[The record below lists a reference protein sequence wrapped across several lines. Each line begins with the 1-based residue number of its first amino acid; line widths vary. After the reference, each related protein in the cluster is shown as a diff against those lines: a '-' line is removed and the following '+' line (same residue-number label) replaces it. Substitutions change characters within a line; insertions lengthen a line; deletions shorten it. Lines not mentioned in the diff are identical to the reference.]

1 MSTDAPYYLNLGCGT
16 VFRASPQWVNMDVA
30 PVDRSFVRQYQLL
43 MGIPFADASFA
54 AVYHSHFLEH
64 FPREQVPAFLRECFR
79 VLRPGGI
86 LRVVVPDLE
95 GILRSYLAV
104 LDSAR
109 AGEAGA
115 EDRLSWMQV
124 ELLDQLTRQYS
135 GGLMASAWRQAD
147 ESLASFIRSRVG
159 NELESIKRDP
169 QSAPLRLP
177 EYPLALPMPNA
188 QFLQTGEPHRWMYDS
203 VSLAALLRQ
212 AGFVN
217 VHATGCGTK
226 ALGDF
231 QPDCLPD
238 GSARKPDSLYLEAE
252 KPQEAGPS
260 PVRVALFSTTE
271 RGGAGI
277 AAMRLQEGLRRVAV
291 SSVAYVQCKS
301 TAKEHVYVLPPAKH
315 DAIVPYGKEG
325 AALASLSQ
333 SAELQK
339 QLWASYPNRPRDCE
353 MFSSSEAISRLS
365 EIPLLEKNDIL
376 HFHWVAGFL
385 DIPADSEFLRGKKI
399 VWTLHDMNPFT
410 GGCHYADGCK
420 GFLKQ
425 CGSCPQLGSHQE
437 HDLSWRTWK
446 RKEYAYRN
454 LDITIVTP
462 SDWLAEEARKSTLL
476 GRFPVHCIPNGV
488 PLDIFRPYP
497 KAELRKTLGIPL
509 DGKALLFSA
518 DNVLNRRKGLV
529 YLLEALNKIQHTE
542 EAQNFTL
549 ILLGNGGESVKNLS
563 FPVNVLGHLASPSAL
578 AAAYAAADAVVLPTL
593 EDNLPNVL
601 LEALACGT
609 PAVAFGVGGIPSII
623 DHMETGYLAKAR
635 DAADLAEGLL
645 WALRP
650 HPMRARLCR
659 SKALER
665 YALEISA
672 QRYHELYK
680 QLLS

>member
-1 MSTDAPYYLNLGCGT
+1 
-16 VFRASPQWVNMDVA
+16 MDVEPA
-30 PVDRSFVRQYQLL
+30 DRRSVHQYQLL
-43 MGIPFADASFA
+43 MGIPFADASFE
-54 AVYHSHFLEH
+54 AVYQSHVLEH
-64 FPREQVPAFLRECFR
+64 FPREQAPAFLRECFR

-95 GILRSYLAV
+95 GILRGYLAA

-115 EDRLSWMQV
+115 EDRLCWMQV

-135 GGLMASAWRQAD
+135 GGLMAPAWRQAD
-147 ESLASFIRSRVG
+147 EALAAFIRSRVG
-159 NELESIKRDP
+159 GELEGVKRDP
-169 QSAPLRLP
+169 QPAPLHLP
-177 EYPLALPMPNA
+177 ELPLSMPRPDA
-188 QFLQTGEPHRWMYDS
+188 HFQQTGERHCWMYDS
-203 VSLAALLRQ
+203 VSLAALLRL

-217 VHATGCGTK
+217 VRVTGRVTE

-252 KPQEAGPS
+252 KPQEAGPL
-260 PVRVALFSTTE
+260 PVRAALFSTTD

-291 SSVAYVQCKS
+291 SSVAYVQYKS
-301 TAKEHVYVLPPAKH
+301 TAKERVYVLPPAKH
-315 DAIVPYGKEG
+315 DAIVPYGKGG
-325 AALASLSQ
+325 AALASLTQ

-353 MFSSSEAISRLS
+353 MFSSSEAASHLHAV
-365 EIPLLEKNDIL
+365 PLLEKNDIL
-376 HFHWVAGFL
+376 HFHWIAGFL
-385 DIPADSEFLRGKKI
+385 DIPADSGFLRGKKI

-410 GGCHYADGCK
+410 GGCHYADGCE

-425 CGSCPQLGSHQE
+425 CGSCPQLGSDNR

-454 LDITIVTP
+454 LNITIVAP
-462 SDWLAEEARKSTLL
+462 SDWLAEEARKSALL

-488 PLDIFRPYP
+488 PLDVFRPYP

-509 DGKALLFSA
+509 EGKALLFSA
-518 DNVLNRRKGLV
+518 DNVLNRRKGLA
-529 YLLEALNKIQHTE
+529 YLLEALNKIQHAE
-542 EAQNFTL
+542 EAQNLTL
-549 ILLGNGGESVKNLS
+549 ILLGNGGEAVKNLN
-563 FPVNVLGHLASPSAL
+563 FPVKALGHLAHPSAL

-601 LEALACGT
+601 LESLACGT
-609 PAVAFGVGGIPSII
+609 PAVAFGVGGIPSIL
-623 DHMETGYLAKAR
+623 DHMETGYLAKPC

-650 HPMRARLCR
+650 HPVRARLCR
-659 SKALER
+659 AKALER
-665 YALEISA
+665 YALETNA